1 MQKKEYIL
9 KQLDLETRYVER
21 QIQYNMKIIKVFEV
35 KNPKSDAKN
44 ILKYLGRI
52 KPANKTG
59 IFFELNISISRFLG
73 NKL

>member
-21 QIQYNMKIIKVFEV
+21 QIQYNIIKVFEV

-59 IFFELNISISRFLG
+59 IFFELNRSISRFLG

>member
-21 QIQYNMKIIKVFEV
+21 QIQHNIIKVFEV

-59 IFFELNISISRFLG
+59 IFFELNRSISRFLG